1 MNFINFKE
9 LGVSEK
15 NIYALEKYMSIITPT
30 QVQEKVI
37 PLILKDRNIM
47 VQAKTGS
54 GKTLA
59 FILPIIEKLSHK
71 HCETL
76 ILEPTRELAKQI
88 HEVIKGLE
96 NNGIKSLTIYG
107 GVSIENQINK
117 LKQTTDI
124 IVGTPG
130 RIIDLYQRKAL
141 NFANIKFVVIDE
153 ADRMLDMGFFPDISY
168 ILSKINSKIQLM
180 LFSATLDENLRQLV
194 KKFTNNRFEYLNLS
208 RDELTVRST
217 EQYYYII
224 DQFEEK
230 FRSFLEILKE
240 EKPDHVLIFCNT
252 KRTVNWLFDRLK
264 SSKINYRI
272 GAISGNV
279 TQTQRE
285 KILSEFKDHK
295 INLLL
300 ATDVAARGLDIDN
313 ISHII
318 NYDLPK
324 YPEVYVHRIG
334 RTSRMDKKGTA
345 ITLVLKDEY
354 EYLCNIE
361 GFIQQ
366 QIKKK
371 FIKGQEAQQNRFTLY

>member
-1 MNFINFKE
+1 MNFKE

-30 QVQEKVI
+30 PVQEKVI
-37 PLILKDRNIM
+37 PLILEGRNIM

-71 HCETL
+71 QCETL

-88 HEVIKGLE
+88 DEVIKGLE
-96 NNGIKSLTIYG
+96 DNRVKSLTIYG

-117 LKQTTDI
+117 LKQLTDI

-153 ADRMLDMGFFPDISY
+153 GDRMLDQGFFPDISF
-168 ILSKINSKIQLM
+168 ILSRINSKIQLM
-180 LFSATLDENLRQLV
+180 LFSATLDENLRQLI
-194 KKFTNNRFEYLNLS
+194 KRFTKNRFEYINLS

-230 FRSFLEILKE
+230 FRNFLEILKE

-264 SSKINYRI
+264 ASKINYRI

-279 TQTQRE
+279 TQFQRE
-285 KILSEFKDHK
+285 KILTDFKEHR

-300 ATDVAARGLDIDN
+300 ATDVAARGLDIEN

-345 ITLVLKDEY
+345 ITLVVKDEY

-366 QIKKK
+366 QIKKR
-371 FIKGQEAQQNRFTLY
+371 FIKGQQEQQNRFTLY

>member
-1 MNFINFKE
+1 
-9 LGVSEK
+9 
-15 NIYALEKYMSIITPT
+15 
-30 QVQEKVI
+30 
-37 PLILKDRNIM
+37 
-47 VQAKTGS
+47 
-54 GKTLA
+54 
-59 FILPIIEKLSHK
+59 ILPIIEKLSHK
-71 HCETL
+71 QSETL

-88 HEVIKGLE
+88 DEVIKSLE

-117 LKQTTDI
+117 LKQLTDI

-153 ADRMLDMGFFPDISY
+153 GDRMLDQGFFPDISF
-168 ILSKINSKIQLM
+168 ILSRINSKIQLM
-180 LFSATLDENLRQLV
+180 LFSATLDENLRQLI
-194 KKFTNNRFEYLNLS
+194 KRFTKNRFEYINLS

-230 FRSFLEILKE
+230 FRNFLEILKE

-264 SSKINYRI
+264 ASKINYRI

-279 TQTQRE
+279 TQFQRE
-285 KILSEFKDHK
+285 KILTDFKEHR

-300 ATDVAARGLDIDN
+300 ATDVAARGLDIEN

-345 ITLVLKDEY
+345 ITLVVKDEY

-366 QIKKK
+366 QIKKR
-371 FIKGQEAQQNRFTLY
+371 FIKGQQEQQNRFTLY